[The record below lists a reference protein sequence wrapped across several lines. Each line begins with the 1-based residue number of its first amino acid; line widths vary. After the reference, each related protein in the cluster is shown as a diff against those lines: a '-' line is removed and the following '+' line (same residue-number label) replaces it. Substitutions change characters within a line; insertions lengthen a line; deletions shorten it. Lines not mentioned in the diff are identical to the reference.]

1 MKILRI
7 VSSGYEQGGVE
18 NGIVLTNKILRSH
31 GHEVKTISSDL
42 RPDMPH
48 YSDYEF
54 AHIPAQGISKIIN
67 GTFNFS
73 AYRATKKVLRDFQPD
88 VVLLHTLS
96 QSTESILFLLKKYP
110 TIYFIHGPEI
120 FTKALL
126 PWCLPKDAYKH
137 GGFDLGDLTFYGK
150 LRYYYFRYILG
161 YLYKRG
167 MRNVDQIVALSN
179 YTLKFLRQEGF
190 KAKYIPNGA
199 RLLKP
204 AVMQS
209 GRPNILY
216 VGRLEKFKGVDDLV
230 SAMPLILK
238 KIPAV
243 KLTVIGEGSYQKELK
258 KICKILDLEKYIEFL
273 GHVDNKKLDA
283 NYKKCSIFVLP
294 STWPETF
301 GKVGIEAMSVG
312 RPVVATDVGGVRD
325 WLRDGKNGYLVP
337 PNNPEMLADKIINIL
352 SNKNIAFKFSKQAE
366 KTAQEFSIESMA
378 FNIEKLIKKYDK

>member
-48 YSDYEF
+48 YSDCEF
-54 AHIPAQGISKIIN
+54 AHIPANGISKIIN

-73 AYRATKKVLRDFQPD
+73 AYRVTKKVLRDYQPD

-96 QSTESILFLLKKYP
+96 QSTESILFLLKKYH

-137 GGFDLGDLTFYGK
+137 GSFEIDDLTFYGL
-150 LRYYYFRYILG
+150 LRYNYFRYILG
-161 YLYKRG
+161 FLYKRG
-167 MRNVDQIVALSN
+167 LKNVDQIVALSN
-179 YTLKFLRQEGF
+179 YTLKFLRREGYQ
-190 KAKYIPNGA
+190 AKYIPNGA
-199 RLLKP
+199 KMLKP
-204 AVMQS
+204 TPLPKKPV
-209 GRPNILY
+209 ILY
-216 VGRLEKFKGVDDLV
+216 VGRLEKFKGVHDLII
-230 SAMPLILK
+230 AMPFIVK
-238 KIPAV
+238 KEPEALLQI
-243 KLTVIGEGSYQKELK
+243 IGEGTYAKELK
-258 KICKILDLEKYIEFL
+258 KLSEKLQLGKNVSFL
-273 GHVDNKKLDA
+273 GFVDNTTRDSS
-283 NYKKCSIFVLP
+283 YKKCSVFVLP
-294 STWPETF
+294 SIWPETF

-325 WLRDGKNGYLVP
+325 WLHDGKNGYLVP
-337 PNNPEMLADKIINIL
+337 PNNPEMLAEKIINIL
-352 SNKNIAFKFSKQAE
+352 SSKTTATKFSKQAE
-366 KTAQEFSIESMA
+366 KTAQEFSIESFA
-378 FNIEKLIKKYDK
+378 FNIEKLIKKYEP